1 MLKVNSSKRF
11 MKRGSSLILA
21 SLLLASVFN
30 NNISTVHAVN
40 EEERMASIYDEL
52 INSDLSKTTRGILK
66 SMADTTRNDRVL
78 SLIDISLDD
87 VEDRDYF
94 IAQAI
99 STFAQE
105 QEKIKYKDAYEES
118 EYNPYL
124 YINYSIDD
132 ICVYDNLSGLNAVL
146 PKQICLLTKLG
157 DFETYSIY
165 EVHDTNPSY
174 IITDAN
180 GQILTYSSGDKFK
193 AFEYGMREITPLK
206 DFLNNNGIS
215 CEESY
220 TYLDLFEGLTFD
232 VSEKLNGYRYPI
244 NAMASNV
251 LVIDGT
257 KPLTTSTDDHADY
270 YFIKYG
276 YPYLFIKGRDVY
288 KDVVNPSSRVTVDEL
303 DTLRYYDEKT
313 GTELF
318 DLNLHFVTGEPTSSC
333 LVSLKE
339 FAKDNDFK
347 VGFYVTDEFLINTS
361 NQYNGERK
369 NLEKNMQ

>member
-11 MKRGSSLILA
+11 MKKGGSLILA

-30 NNISTVHAVN
+30 NDVSTVHAVN
-40 EEERMASIYDEL
+40 EEERMSSIYDEL

-66 SMADTTRNDRVL
+66 AMADTTRSDMVL
-78 SLIDISLDD
+78 SLIDIALDD
-87 VEDRDYF
+87 VEDKDYF

-132 ICVYDNLSGLNAVL
+132 ICVYDNLSGLSATL

-174 IITDAN
+174 IITDKD
-180 GQILTYSSGDKFK
+180 GYILTYSVGDKFRV
-193 AFEYGMREITPLK
+193 FEYGMREVTPLK
-206 DFLNNNGIS
+206 EFLNNNGLS
-215 CEESY
+215 WEDSY
-220 TYLDLFEGLTFD
+220 SYLDLFEKLTFD
-232 VSEKLNGYRYPI
+232 VSEKLNGYRYPTTSR
-244 NAMASNV
+244 ASDV
-251 LVIDGT
+251 MVIDGT
-257 KPLTTSTDDHADY
+257 KHLTTSTDGHDDY

-303 DTLRYYDEKT
+303 DTLRYYDEAT
-313 GTELF
+313 ETELF
-318 DLNLHFVTGEPTSSC
+318 DLDMHFVTGGPTSSC

-347 VGFYVTDEFLINTS
+347 VGFYVTDDFLINVS
-361 NQYNGERK
+361 NQYNEKGES
-369 NLEKNMQ
+369 LEKNMK